1 MKPGFFI
8 GSAIALTLAAC
19 GPSQEE
25 TMTEDVDGSEIA
37 ADTTSPGAATA
48 EAAVGD
54 AQQFA
59 DNAAASDM
67 YEIEAGKL
75 AQKMGKSQAVKD
87 FGGMM
92 VTDHTKSTADLKAA
106 AGQDGSVTVAPKLTA
121 KQQSDLDALKA
132 AGDSFDATYKQQQVA
147 AHQQALSMLQGYAG
161 GGQSQPLK
169 SFAAKTAPVVE
180 GHLEKARQLP

>member
-67 YEIEAGKL
+67 YEIEAGKH
-75 AQKMGKSQAVKD
+75 AQKMGKTQ
-87 FGGMM
+87 
-92 VTDHTKSTADLKAA
+92 
-106 AGQDGSVTVAPKLTA
+106 
-121 KQQSDLDALKA
+121 ALKPSRPPISRPPAGRTA
-132 AGDSFDATYKQQQVA
+132 ASR
-147 AHQQALSMLQGYAG
+147 LRRS
-161 GGQSQPLK
+161 
-169 SFAAKTAPVVE
+169 
-180 GHLEKARQLP
+180 